1 MTNSIEEI
9 ADADFIFVIG
19 SNTTEAHPIISLRV
33 RWALNKGATLVVA
46 DPRRIE
52 LAEMANT
59 YLPIKPGSNIPL
71 LNAMMHTIIKEELW
85 NKEFVE
91 TRTENL
97 EELKA
102 AVANFSPEAVEKYT
116 GVPAETIKE
125 VARAYAKA
133 KNATILYTMGI
144 TQHTNGTDNVLSIAN
159 LAMLCGQIGKPNSGV
174 NPLRGQNNV
183 QGACDM
189 GGLPNVFSGYQRVD
203 DPACNEKFSKAW
215 GVELSGKPGL
225 TVGEM
230 MDAAHHGELKGLY
243 ILGENPVLSDPDINH
258 VKHALKNLDF
268 LVVQDIFL
276 TETAELAD
284 VVLPGA
290 SFAEKDGTFSNTERR
305 VQRVRKA
312 IEPVGN
318 AKADWEII
326 AEIGTRMGYPMNYCS
341 PEEVFAEMAALTPSY
356 GGISYTRLEHGSLQ
370 WPCPTPD
377 HPGTKY
383 LHAGQF
389 SRGLGKFHGVDF
401 TGPAELPDE
410 HYPFALN
417 TGRRL
422 QHYHTGTMTRRSK
435 GLDAILPEDYLE
447 INPVDA
453 CKLGIEDGQKVK
465 VTSRRGEIV
474 IKAKVTERVKP
485 GNVFTSFHFAE
496 SAANYLTNTARD
508 PICKIPE
515 LKVCAVRV
523 ERVS

>member
-1 MTNSIEEI
+1 MTNSIDEI
-9 ADADFIFVIG
+9 ADADYIFVTG
-19 SNTTEAHPIISLRV
+19 SNTTEAHPIISLRI
-33 RWALNKGATLVVA
+33 RWALKKGAKLVVA

-52 LAEMANT
+52 LAEMADY

-71 LNAMMHTIIKEELW
+71 FNAMMHTILNEELW

-91 TRTENL
+91 SRTENFD
-97 EELKA
+97 ELKA
-102 AVANFSPEAVEKYT
+102 AVVNFSPEAVEKYT
-116 GVPAETIKE
+116 GVPADTIKE

-144 TQHTNGTDNVLSIAN
+144 TQHSNGVDNVLSIAN
-159 LAMLCGQIGKPNSGV
+159 LAMLCGQIGKPSSGV

-189 GGLPNVFSGYQRVD
+189 GSLPNVYSGYQPVAD
-203 DPACNEKFSKAW
+203 AAVNEKFSKAW
-215 GVELSGKPGL
+215 GCELSLKPGL

-230 MDAAHHGELKGLY
+230 MDAAHHGDLKGLF

-258 VKHALKNLDF
+258 VKHSLKNLEF

-290 SFAEKDGTFSNTERR
+290 SFAEKDGTFANSERR

-318 AKADWEII
+318 ARPDWQII
-326 AEIGTRMGYPMNYCS
+326 AEIGTLMGYPMNYSC
-341 PEEVFAEMAALTPSY
+341 PEEIFAEISALTPSY
-356 GGISYTRLEHGSLQ
+356 GGISYARLEQGGIQ
-370 WPCPTPD
+370 WPCPNPD
-377 HPGTKY
+377 HAGTKY

-389 SRGLGKFHGVDF
+389 TRGLGKFHAVDF

-410 HYPFALN
+410 EYPLVLN

-422 QHYHTGTMTRRSK
+422 QHYHTGTMTRRTK
-435 GLDAILPEDYLE
+435 GLDALLPEDYLE
-447 INPVDA
+447 VNPVDA
-453 CKLGIEDGQKVK
+453 CKLGVEDGQQVK

-474 IKAKVTERVKP
+474 IKVKVTERVQP

-496 SAANYLTNTARD
+496 TAVNYLTNTARD
-508 PICKIPE
+508 PVCKIPE